1 MVDPILVDPNASS
14 NDKDSS
20 PLLIKTSG
28 LVVSGLTSSSTV
40 LPGTPPLPFLV
51 PLPGNKLVASADGGK
66 TTYLGSTTSYLDL
79 VEPQEDKE
87 GDGEDGF
94 EVRESWT
101 LNSGSTKSTKRR

>member
-1 MVDPILVDPNASS
+1 MIDPILVDPNS
-14 NDKDSS
+14 KDS
-20 PLLIKTSG
+20 PLSIKTAG

-66 TTYLGSTTSYLDL
+66 TTYLGSSTSYLDL

-87 GDGEDGF
+87 DDGEAGV
-94 EVRESWT
+94 EVRREGGSLSSRLVTSLT
-101 LNSGSTKSTKRR
+101 LH